1 MRGVCT
7 DLGSQATSKLKLSQ
21 RRHST
26 QMPLPSNEAVHQLL
40 ANTSTSTCTGQLM
53 SNLGLARVQHMTDL
67 MVPAAL
73 PASSTVRSTVVDGG
87 ASKEQKS

>member
-1 MRGVCT
+1 MSGAVSGVCT

-26 QMPLPSNEAVHQLL
+26 QGSNQVVFL

-53 SNLGLARVQHMTDL
+53 STFGLARVQHMTDL

-73 PASSTVRSTVVDGG
+73 PASSTVRSTVVQGDGWRNFVR
-87 ASKEQKS
+87 